1 MVENELVQ
9 QKAFAH
15 SGGLESAG
23 SENEIDG
30 ERGCIGKDSSSAN
43 PVFPVFPMNYL
54 KPCWFSPRLSNGG
67 DFGEPG
73 VPPGEDGRKVA
84 VLLDKGSEGIAGIT
98 VEVEAALEPDVSERK
113 VDDFGVLVVEFGLNA
128 LDEVAAEGIVVVQA
142 CGDDEGG
149 VRGEALPNGL
159 SNGVRIVFGDVDGL
173 KIGEIAM
180 VGLKALLEFIRSGLI
195 EEDEPPKICTSLGF
209 YGWKAKLFE
218 QYNPMVEPL
227 GVSDQLGIVGPFADV
242 EPCEYEMLKV
252 WHRENPA

>member
-1 MVENELVQ
+1 MCTHGELTL
-9 QKAFAH
+9 KL
-15 SGGLESAG
+15 GRAG
-23 SENEIDG
+23 SFPAKPIPL
-30 ERGCIGKDSSSAN
+30 IGAMDH
-43 PVFPVFPMNYL
+43 L
-54 KPCWFSPRLSNGG
+54 KPRRGNACLPDGG
-67 DFGEPG
+67 QLGELAMRPSDYCSQGFG
-73 VPPGEDGRKVA
+73 
-84 VLLDKGSEGIAGIT
+84 LLDKGSEGIAGIT

-113 VDDFGVLVVEFGLNA
+113 VDDFGLLVAEFGLNT
-128 LDEVAAEGIVVVQA
+128 LDEVAAEGIVVVEA
-142 CGDDEGG
+142 CSDDERG

-159 SNGVRIVFGDVDGL
+159 GDGVRIVFGDVDGL

-180 VGLKALLEFIRSGLI
+180 VGLKAILEFIRSGLV